1 MDKKYSILILPW
13 RGTWMRRLVFS
24 QKLIRYFLSGGIVL
38 LVFAG
43 WLLGD
48 YFWLKLQSEEA
59 RLMRVEVQAQRERL
73 SALQERTKDIQG
85 LLANWKGLE
94 ERVQASLPPQR
105 RSSNNGH
112 HVVDELESSLALLES
127 KLKGLIVSIPSEWPA
142 SGRVT
147 SGVGMRPSPWTG
159 KAEFHSGID
168 IPNPIGTPIHA
179 PGDGVVD
186 FAGESNG
193 NGTAL
198 ILDHGQGITT
208 LYAHLS
214 ATHVKK
220 GDRVRRGERIA
231 AVGNTGNSTSPHLHY
246 EVRVNG
252 VPIDPRDHL
261 LK

>member
-1 MDKKYSILILPW
+1 MDKRYSILILPW
-13 RGTWMRRLVFS
+13 RGTRMRRLVLS
-24 QKLIRYFLSGGIVL
+24 QSAIRCLSLGGVAFLVMMGV
-38 LVFAG
+38 
-43 WLLGD
+43 LLGD
-48 YFWLKLQSEEA
+48 YLWSKHQSEEA
-59 RLMRVEVQAQRERL
+59 KRLRGELHAQRDRL
-73 SALQERTKDIQG
+73 SILRQKTQDIREI
-85 LLANWKGLE
+85 LANWRGLE
-94 ERVQASLPPQR
+94 EKVELSLPLQKR
-105 RSSNNGH
+105 ASRNGH
-112 HVVDELESSLALLES
+112 NAVDELEGNLDLLES
-127 KLKGLIVSIPSEWPA
+127 KLKELVTSIPTEWPA

-198 ILDHGQGITT
+198 VLNHGQGITT

-214 ATHVKK
+214 KTHVKK

-252 VPIDPRDHL
+252 MPIDPRNHL

>member
-1 MDKKYSILILPW
+1 
-13 RGTWMRRLVFS
+13 MRRLVFS

-48 YFWLKLQSEEA
+48 YFWMKLQSEEA

-142 SGRVT
+142 GGRVT

-214 ATHVKK
+214 ETHVKK